1 MHPIAV
7 QWCVQPQGYNTV
19 NASAVAIGDLPYE
32 VILAITLILARDH
45 DFEPR
50 VIQFELSLQV
60 RPAVWLSSRN

>member
-32 VILAITLILARDH
+32 VILAITLILTRDH

-50 VIQFELSLQV
+50 GDTI
-60 RPAVWLSSRN
+60 